1 MYNVGGIPHLE
12 WNGDSSTIGGY
23 PNGTWQGLYPIYAAI
38 IDTFMTNQ
46 TPYAIGISGE
56 YSGSQVNFD
65 IELLLNDDRS
75 PDNMYLELFVA
86 EDSIY
91 SYWGAIDEYHNARN
105 VARRYITK
113 STSQKLPI
121 SISASGE
128 SETFSGS
135 FEISEAWV
143 DSNIKIIS
151 IVQDLDIFQVFQVA
165 TRNIM
170 NMDPDLDGDGF
181 DDVYDNCP
189 NTYNPDQL
197 DVDGDGIGDVCDP
210 CNALAAVLGNVNL
223 DASGDDYIPIIDV
236 ADILA
241 LSDLVNNT
249 GLPPNDCQQI
259 DLLEDGTIND
269 WDLFVLVDLVMAGG
283 N

>member
-1 MYNVGGIPHLE
+1 ME

-23 PNGTWQGLYPIYAAI
+23 PNGTWQGLYTNYAAI

-46 TPYAIGISGE
+46 TPYVIGISGE

-197 DVDGDGIGDVCDP
+197 DADDDGVGDVCDP
-210 CNALAAVLGNVNL
+210 CNQLVNILGNVNL

-241 LSDLVNNT
+241 FTDLLNNT
-249 GLPPNDCQQI
+249 GLPPNDCQQV
-259 DLLEDGTIND
+259 DLLADGTIND
-269 WDLFVLVDLVMAGG
+269 WDLIVLLDLVMAGG